1 MKEKIILITGATAG
15 FGKATAY
22 KFAEHGWNIIIT
34 GRRTERLKEIE
45 EALTKNFSVKVLSLC
60 FDIMKRDEV
69 ELAVSSL
76 PHDWK
81 NIDVLVN
88 NAGLA
93 QGLSLIHEGDIDDWE
108 TMIDTNLK
116 GLLYISRQVMP
127 IMVAQGYG
135 HIINL
140 GSIAGKQAYLKGNI
154 YGATKFAV
162 DAISK
167 SMRIDLLPH
176 GIKVTNV
183 SPGACETEF
192 SLVRYKGD
200 AERAKRVYEGYTPV
214 SAADVADVI
223 FFAATRPPH
232 VVLNEIEI
240 TPLAQANAYYFVKK
254 SEEPKKN

>member
-34 GRRTERLKEIE
+34 GRRKERLKEIE
-45 EALTKNFSVKVLSLC
+45 DEITKTYSVKVLSLC
-60 FDIMKRDEV
+60 FDIRNRKEV
-69 ELAVSSL
+69 EQFINDI

-81 NIDVLVN
+81 KIDVLVN

-108 TMIDTNLK
+108 TMIDTNVK
-116 GLLYISRQVMP
+116 GLLYVSRQVMP
-127 IMVAQGYG
+127 MMVAQGYG
-135 HIINL
+135 HIINI

-176 GIKVTNV
+176 GIKVTNI

-192 SLVRYKGD
+192 SIVRYKGD
-200 AERAKRVYEGYTPV
+200 AERAKKVYEGFTPV
-214 SAADVADVI
+214 SATDVADVI
-223 FFAATRPPH
+223 FFAATRPAH

-240 TPLAQANAYYFVKK
+240 TPLAQANAYYIVKQNP
-254 SEEPKKN
+254 EKKN

>member
-15 FGKATAY
+15 FGKATAF

-34 GRRTERLKEIE
+34 GRRQDRLKEIE
-45 EALTKNFSVKVLSLC
+45 NEITKTFAVKVLSLC
-60 FDIMKRDEV
+60 FDIRNRKDV
-69 ELAVSSL
+69 EQVINDI

-81 NIDVLVN
+81 KIDVLVN

-108 TMIDTNLK
+108 TMIDTNVK
-116 GLLYISRQVMP
+116 GLLYISRQIMP

-176 GIKVTNV
+176 GIKVTNI

-200 AERAKRVYEGYTPV
+200 AERAKKVYEGFTPV
-214 SAADVADVI
+214 SATDVADVI

-240 TPLAQANAYYFVKK
+240 TPLAQANAYYIVKQNA
-254 SEEPKKN
+254 EKKN

>member
-34 GRRTERLKEIE
+34 GRRAERLKEIE
-45 EALTKNFSVKVLSLC
+45 EEISRLYAIKVLSLC
-60 FDIMKRDEV
+60 FDIRKRKDVEV
-69 ELAVSSL
+69 AINDL

-81 NIDVLVN
+81 KIDVLVN

-93 QGLSLIHEGDIDDWE
+93 QGLALIQEGDVDDWE

-116 GLLYISRQVMP
+116 GLLYVSRQVMP
-127 IMVAQGYG
+127 MMVAQGYG

-200 AERAKRVYEGYTPV
+200 TERAKKVYEGFTPV
-214 SAADVADVI
+214 SAADVAEVI

-240 TPLAQANAYYFVKK
+240 TPLAQANAYYMVKK
-254 SEEPKKN
+254 TETKKP

>member
-1 MKEKIILITGATAG
+1 MSNKIILITGATAG

-34 GRRTERLKEIE
+34 GRRKDRLKQIEDEIMR
-45 EALTKNFSVKVLSLC
+45 TFSVKVLSLS
-60 FDIMKRDEV
+60 FDIRKRKEV
-69 ELAVSSL
+69 EQVINDI

-81 NIDVLVN
+81 KIDVLVN

-108 TMIDTNLK
+108 TMIDTNVK
-116 GLLYISRQVMP
+116 GLLYVSRQVMP
-127 IMVAQGYG
+127 MMVAQGYG
-135 HIINL
+135 HIINI
-140 GSIAGKQAYLKGNI
+140 GSIAGKQAYLKGNV

-162 DAISK
+162 DALSK

-176 GIKVTNV
+176 GIKVTNI

-192 SLVRYKGD
+192 SIVRYKGD
-200 AERAKRVYEGYTPV
+200 AERAKKVYEGFTPV
-214 SAADVADVI
+214 SATEVADVI
-223 FFAATRPPH
+223 YFAGTRPAH

-240 TPLAQANAYYFVKK
+240 TPLAQANAYYIVKQSAEKK
-254 SEEPKKN
+254 S